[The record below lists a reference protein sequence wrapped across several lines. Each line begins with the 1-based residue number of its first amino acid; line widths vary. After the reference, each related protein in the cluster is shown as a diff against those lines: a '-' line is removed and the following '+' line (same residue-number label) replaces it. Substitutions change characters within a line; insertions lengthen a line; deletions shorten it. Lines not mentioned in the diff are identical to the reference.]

1 MKKVKTGWLI
11 AICHARQLLMNFFNI
26 YQNGIVV
33 FADDI
38 TVERLFTWLV
48 NINISKTFYTFTKVI
63 YRICL
68 TPRIQRES
76 FMIVCVQLF
85 RIDCFTFFV
94 RLFFCFPLLIMAANN
109 NLFLVPKLHLT
120 KKLFFFFS
128 SKTSCQNN
136 PFPKRSFTSNYRLH
150 SRCNYCW
157 HGWRYFS
164 LEKNV

>member
-1 MKKVKTGWLI
+1 LKKVKTGWLI

-38 TVERLFTWLV
+38 TEERLSTWLV

-63 YRICL
+63 FRIRL
-68 TPRIQRES
+68 TTRIQRES

-94 RLFFCFPLLIMAANN
+94 RLFCFPLLIMAANN

-164 LEKNV
+164 LEKS